1 MKRTRIILG
10 LSLAMMAVGLMSCG
24 GFAAN
29 GKAKHVTDSHDLWL
43 GDISV
48 PDEIPMTVDTVGAAF
63 IREMARMDM
72 KALGIDLLTPLID
85 ISHPDNLGDEGFYI
99 HCEGKHGY
107 VTAGTYNGLLYGL
120 FHLERMAACG
130 QKLTDGFK
138 LVESPAYKYRVLNHW
153 DNPNGTVERGYAG
166 KSLWKWDELP
176 GTIRPEYEEY
186 ARANA
191 SIGINGTVLNNVN
204 ADACM
209 LSREYL
215 EKVKVLADIF
225 RPYNIKVY
233 LSLNFAAPKH
243 LAGLKTSDPLDKD
256 VIKWWNDKV
265 AEIYSIIPDFGGFLV
280 KANSEGQSGPQ
291 DYGRT
296 HADGAN
302 MIADAVKPYGGIVM
316 WRAFVYAPES
326 KDRAKQAVEEF
337 KPLDGQFRDNVIIQ
351 IKNGPVDFQP
361 REPFSP
367 LFGQLDNTNIMA
379 EMQITQEY
387 LGHSN
392 HMVYL
397 HPMWKEC
404 LDADTYQKGEG
415 STVAAETLGKVHGN
429 TDMSAIA
436 GVTNIGDDYNWCG
449 HPMAQANWYAFGRM
463 AWNPELSSQQIV
475 EEWIKQTFTSEKKFV
490 AVVATMMLTSREA
503 CVKYEMPMGLHHTF
517 KGPDHYGP
525 GPWDRSSRPDWEP
538 AYYHKAA
545 ADGVGFDRTSKTG
558 TDAVSQYHEP
568 LRSLYDNVE
577 TCPKELLLWFHHL
590 PWNYKMKDGK
600 TLWDELCYTFEEGIR
615 EARSYIGMWESVEE
629 YVDAERYA
637 LIHDKLVRQAK
648 DAIWWR
654 DATMLYFQQYSKME
668 IPADC
673 TPTQHTLDELR
684 RFRLGITNYEN
695 PAIDRLPEYTLE

>member
-1 MKRTRIILG
+1 MTRKLMYG
-10 LSLAMMAVGLMSCG
+10 LAIAAMAMGLQSCG
-24 GFAAN
+24 SQARPENKDG
-29 GKAKHVTDSHDLWL
+29 HDLWL
-43 GDISV
+43 GDIRAVTAAPSSV
-48 PDEIPMTVDTVGAAF
+48 
-63 IREMARMDM
+63 
-72 KALGIDLLTPLID
+72 LLDQYDPE
-85 ISHPDNLGDEGFYI
+85 LGDEGFRIRMNEKKEY
-99 HCEGKHGY
+99 EVQANTGAGLMY
-107 VTAGTYNGLLYGL
+107 GTY
-120 FHLERMAACG
+120 HLKRLIDCG
-130 QKLTDGFK
+130 EMDPAKEI
-138 LVESPAYKYRVLNHW
+138 VEVPAFRYRVLNHW

-166 KSLWKWDELP
+166 RSLWKWDELP
-176 GTIRPEYEEY
+176 GKIRPEYEEY

-209 LSREYL
+209 LTREYL
-215 EKVKVLADIF
+215 EKVRVLADIF
-225 RPYNIKVY
+225 RPYGIKVY

-265 AEIYSIIPDFGGFLV
+265 AEIYSMIPDFGGFLV

-316 WRAFVYAPES
+316 WRAFVYAAES

-337 KPLDGQFRDNVIIQ
+337 MPLDGQFRDNVIIQ
-351 IKNGPVDFQP
+351 IKNGPIDFQP

-367 LFGQLDNTNIMA
+367 LFGQLEHTNVMS

-404 LDADTYQKGEG
+404 LDSDTYQEGEG
-415 STVAAETLGKVHGN
+415 STVAAITLGKVHGN
-429 TDMSAIA
+429 TQYSAIA
-436 GVTNIGDDYNWCG
+436 GVTNIGDSVNWCG
-449 HPMAQANWYAFGRM
+449 HQMAQVNWYAFGRM
-463 AWNPELSSQQIV
+463 AWNPDLSSEQIV
-475 EEWIKQTFTSEKKFV
+475 NEWLKQTFTTDRKFV
-490 AVVATMMLTSREA
+490 EPVAKMLLESREA

-568 LRSLYDNVE
+568 LKSLYDNVE
-577 TCPKELLLWFHHL
+577 TCPESLLLWFHHL
-590 PWNYKMKDGK
+590 PWDYKMSDGH
-600 TLWDELCYTFEEGIR
+600 TLWEKLCYTFEEGIQ
-615 EARSYIGMWESVEE
+615 EARGFIKTWEKAGK
-629 YVDAERYA
+629 YVDSYRYQC
-637 LIHDKLVRQAK
+637 IYDRLVRQAK

-654 DATMLYFQQYSKME
+654 DATMLYFQQYSGME
-668 IPADC
+668 IPSDC
-673 TPTQHTLDELR
+673 TQPQHTLDELR
-684 RFRLGITNYEN
+684 RFRLGISNYET
-695 PAIDRLPEYTLE
+695 PALDRLPDYTL